1 MARKYPMTVD
11 EIVTS
16 YRQARNRQTQI
27 GVLADLNV
35 CTRKE
40 IRELLAEA
48 GVLSPPAP
56 ETAKKGGRPISF
68 DAELAHRL
76 WAEGLTDAEIAEK
89 LGIPVERFAKWRQ
102 RVGLLRP
109 RVPPQCRQD
118 TGENERPAEAGRTQ
132 EEQTMKKQSMDVR
145 TPSAV
150 EAGIVTV
157 KMLRALLDA
166 AEVGLRAAL
175 KELVQGQ
182 AQGGGELRQQGNVR
196 QGLPPLPLADGLRR
210 HPQGLRQL
218 LLGQGTP
225 LPPGADLLAHVFG
238 HVFGPPS
245 V

>member
-48 GVLSPPAP
+48 GVLPPPAP
-56 ETAKKGGRPISF
+56 AAEKKGGRPLSF
-68 DAELAHRL
+68 DEELARRL
-76 WAEGLTDAEIAEK
+76 WAEGMTDAEIAEK
-89 LGIPVERFAKWRQ
+89 LGIPVERLVRWRQ

-118 TGENERPAEAGRTQ
+118 EHEKKKPEETGGVQ

-145 TPSAV
+145 RPA
-150 EAGIVTV
+150 
-157 KMLRALLDA
+157 
-166 AEVGLRAAL
+166 
-175 KELVQGQ
+175 
-182 AQGGGELRQQGNVR
+182 
-196 QGLPPLPLADGLRR
+196 RR
-210 HPQGLRQL
+210 R
-218 LLGQGTP
+218 T
-225 LPPGADLLAHVFG
+225 A
-238 HVFGPPS
+238 S
-245 V
+245 